1 MAGRIVMIT
10 GAAGNLGS
18 AVADV
23 FGKAGDTLVLVGRS
37 QESLEQAFGKEG
49 SKRMFMGADLL
60 QPVQV
65 EAGVQRAVARFGGID
80 VLCNLAGGFLMG
92 QAVHATSETNWQ
104 RMQDLN
110 VRTLLNAVHAVVP
123 GMLARGRG
131 KIVNV
136 GANSALRGAGQMGA
150 YIAAKSE
157 VMRLTET
164 MAAELREHGINVNCI
179 LPSIIDTPENRADM
193 PKADYRKWVPPARL
207 ANVIAF
213 LASEE
218 ASAVHGAC
226 IPVVGLS

>member
-10 GAAGNLGS
+10 GAAGNLGG
-18 AVADV
+18 AVAEA
-23 FGKAGDTLVLVGRS
+23 FARAGDALVLVGRNA
-37 QESLEQAFGKEG
+37 ESLEQAFGREG
-49 SKRMFMGADLL
+49 GKRMFLPVDLL
-60 QPVQV
+60 QAAQV
-65 EAGVQRAVARFGGID
+65 EAGVQRAVARLGPID

-92 QAVHATSETNWQ
+92 QAVHAISEPNWQ

-110 VRTLLNAVHAVVP
+110 VRTLLNASHAVVP
-123 GMLARGRG
+123 GMLTRGKG

-136 GANSALRGAGQMGA
+136 GAMSALRGSAQMGA

-157 VMRLTET
+157 VMRLTES

-193 PKADYRKWVPPARL
+193 PKADFRKWVAPAQL
-207 ANVIAF
+207 AAVITF

-218 ASAVHGAC
+218 AAAVHGAC
-226 IPVVGLS
+226 IPVTGLS

>member
-10 GAAGNLGS
+10 GAAGNLGG
-18 AVADV
+18 AVARA
-23 FGKAGDTLVLVGRS
+23 FAKAGDTLVLVGRN

-49 SKRMFMGADLL
+49 SRHMLMGADLL
-60 QPVQV
+60 QPAQV
-65 EAGVQRAVARFGGID
+65 EAGVQRAVAKYGGID

-92 QAVHATSETNWQ
+92 QAVHVTSESNWQ

-110 VRTLLNAVHAVVP
+110 VRTLLNTARAVVP

-150 YIAAKSE
+150 YVAAKSE

-164 MAAELREHGINVNCI
+164 MAAELREQGINVNCV
-179 LPSIIDTPENRADM
+179 LPSIIDTPENRAEM
-193 PKADYRKWVPPARL
+193 PKADHRKWVSPAHL
-207 ANVIAF
+207 ANVIVF
-213 LASEE
+213 LASAE